1 MGSKAQIEYILT
13 EMPPAERSPFI
24 NKLKPSKF
32 KTSLNTRKAGLE
44 RIGEYKDFA
53 RYQTEGAGLSDKR
66 QLQKKITESTKK
78 VFIDANKPELLEAFE
93 TYQKQETTRRNN
105 IKLLFSRLSGV
116 RSVDYGHEVPLGR
129 GDSKLLKQSLDVALK
144 ILRGNLTPTTPLSDS
159 GSDADAIIQ
168 SKRDNI
174 RLSDNPIVNK
184 RLLQHLNR
192 PTSQREAAINFL
204 ENRPD
209 LNTSKL
215 SINHYL
221 TDSIKMNQLMTGEIN
236 VDQLEMQNLLEAELK
251 AAGVFKGKPNKQQ
264 YQVLKQL
271 INRAHTLDLVK
282 SAQDTTPGK
291 GEFDITTKERKKESR
306 DFSQRKRTFRREN
319 PNTKTTIL
327 PSEATGQ
334 TVVNRVPPTIT
345 KAIALSK
352 QVQAIENEFQSDR
365 RVNKNR
371 KVRPTSTLDD
381 NFNHTGDI
389 YNDLGGFMDTGYG
402 QSGYDKGNEGI
413 ITDPL
418 STHSVNWGKV

>member
-1 MGSKAQIEYILT
+1 MGNKAQIEYILT

-32 KTSLNTRKAGLE
+32 KTKLETRKAGLE
-44 RIGEYKDFA
+44 RTGEYKDFA

-93 TYQKQETTRRNN
+93 TYQKQEATRKNN
-105 IKLLFSRLSGV
+105 IKLLFGKLRGV

-184 RLLQHLNR
+184 QLLQHLNR
-192 PTSQREAAINFL
+192 PTNQREAAIKFL
-204 ENRPD
+204 QNRPD
-209 LNTSKL
+209 LNKTKL
-215 SINHYL
+215 SINDYL
-221 TDSIKMNQLMTGEIN
+221 TDSIKMNKLMAGEIN
-236 VDQLEMQNLLEAELK
+236 VDQLEMQNVLEAELK

-282 SAQDTTPGK
+282 SAKDTGTGK
-291 GEFDITTKERKKESR
+291 KEFDITTKERRTESKDLSER
-306 DFSQRKRTFRREN
+306 NKVFKIKN
-319 PNTKTTIL
+319 PNPKTTIL
-327 PSEATGQ
+327 QSEATGKN
-334 TVVNRVPPTIT
+334 TLNRAVS
-345 KAIALSK
+345 IAKQIKSK
-352 QVQAIENEFQSDR
+352 TFG
-365 RVNKNR
+365 NR
-371 KVRPTSTLDD
+371 LTNQKVRPTSTLDD

-402 QSGYDKGNEGI
+402 EGYDKGNEGI